1 MAAAANQPHRV
12 PQVRVELYKQKSNLL
27 GRITRFIRYSLYLL
41 FLSFSPINWALP
53 GDLDNSFG
61 GAFGRYFINV
71 LANAYDGAQ
80 AVARQDDG
88 KLVIVGTCGD
98 GTSANFCI
106 VRRNADGSA
115 DASFG
120 NPALS
125 MPGLQ
130 IIAMTGFADHPSA
143 VLIEPS
149 GHIVVGG
156 TCVAF
161 SVRSFCLL
169 RLTPAGFT
177 DASFGASGRVNQVVG
192 AGDASITALLR
203 QPDGKYVLTGS
214 CFDGDRNTF
223 CAARFLSNGAFDM
236 SFGIQG
242 RRLFP
247 LGSETLG
254 FGATLRSDGSIVIA
268 GSCNAGASMCA
279 GKLTSSGNVDNS
291 FGVGGVAIASNGGND
306 VARAIALQ
314 ADGKM
319 VLAGRC
325 PLNSQFAFCATRLN
339 DDGSPDGQ
347 FGPTGAPDRVVR
359 FSMSASLA
367 EANAVSLQADGR
379 ILMVGS
385 CTGATSDFC
394 LLRLN
399 DNGTADEG
407 FGSFGAVKTNV
418 IDAADFGNATL
429 VQPDGKV
436 VVVGQCSDSSAP
448 NDASMCVARYVGGPL
463 GARNC
468 SFDIDGDGAV
478 LGTTDLLILNR
489 ISAGMQ
495 LRRAVNG
502 IVFSPN
508 ATRRTWPDIRAY
520 LRSQCDQLI
529 VD

>member
-1 MAAAANQPHRV
+1 
-12 PQVRVELYKQKSNLL
+12 
-27 GRITRFIRYSLYLL
+27 
-41 FLSFSPINWALP
+41 
-53 GDLDNSFG
+53 
-61 GAFGRYFINV
+61 
-71 LANAYDGAQ
+71 
-80 AVARQDDG
+80 
-88 KLVIVGTCGD
+88 
-98 GTSANFCI
+98 
-106 VRRNADGSA
+106 
-115 DASFG
+115 
-120 NPALS
+120 
-125 MPGLQ
+125 
-130 IIAMTGFADHPSA
+130 
-143 VLIEPS
+143 
-149 GHIVVGG
+149 
-156 TCVAF
+156 
-161 SVRSFCLL
+161 
-169 RLTPAGFT
+169 
-177 DASFGASGRVNQVVG
+177 
-192 AGDASITALLR
+192 
-203 QPDGKYVLTGS
+203 
-214 CFDGDRNTF
+214 
-223 CAARFLSNGAFDM
+223 
-236 SFGIQG
+236 
-242 RRLFP
+242 
-247 LGSETLG
+247 
-254 FGATLRSDGSIVIA
+254 
-268 GSCNAGASMCA
+268 
-279 GKLTSSGNVDNS
+279 
-291 FGVGGVAIASNGGND
+291 
-306 VARAIALQ
+306 
-314 ADGKM
+314 M

-399 DNGTADEG
+399 DNGTADES

-448 NDASMCVARYVGGPL
+448 NDASMCVARYVGGPF

-489 ISAGMQ
+489 VSAGMQ
-495 LRRAVNG
+495 LRKAVNG

-508 ATRRTWPDIRAY
+508 ATRRTWPEIRAY
-520 LRSQCDQLI
+520 LRSQCDQQI

>member
-1 MAAAANQPHRV
+1 MAAAANQPRRFRKV
-12 PQVRVELYKQKSNLL
+12 CDGRYKLTPNLFGRLY
-27 GRITRFIRYSLYLL
+27 RFISFSLCLL
-41 FLSFSPINWALP
+41 FVSIAHINWAVP
-53 GDLDNSFG
+53 GDLDSSFG
-61 GAFGRYFINV
+61 GPFGRYFINV
-71 LANAYDGAQ
+71 LSNTFDAAQ
-80 AVARQDDG
+80 AVARQNDG
-88 KLVIVGTCGD
+88 KLVIVGACGD

-115 DASFG
+115 DTSFG
-120 NPALS
+120 NPSFS

-177 DASFGASGRVNQVVG
+177 DATFGASGRVNQVVG

-247 LGSETLG
+247 LTSETLG

-306 VARAIALQ
+306 VARSIALQ

-325 PLNSQFAFCATRLN
+325 PLNNQFGFCATRLN
-339 DDGSPDGQ
+339 DDGSPDSR
-347 FGPTGAPDRVVR
+347 FGPTGAPDSVVR
-359 FSMSASLA
+359 FSMTSSLA
-367 EANAVSLQADGR
+367 EANAVALQADGR

-385 CTGATSDFC
+385 CTGTTSDFC

-399 DNGTADEG
+399 DNGTADES

-448 NDASMCVARYVGGPL
+448 SDAAMCIARYEGGPS
-463 GARNC
+463 GARSC

-489 ISAGMQ
+489 LAAGMQ